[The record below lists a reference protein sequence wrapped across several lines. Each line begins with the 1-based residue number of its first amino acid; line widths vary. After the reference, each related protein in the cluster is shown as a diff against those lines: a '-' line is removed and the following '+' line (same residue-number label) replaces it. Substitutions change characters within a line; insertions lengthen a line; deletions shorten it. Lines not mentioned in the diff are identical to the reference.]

1 MRGTPKNK
9 AKARNRGWLWLLL
22 VPFFALCW
30 PPFFNTVEPDL
41 FGIPFFYW
49 YQFLW
54 VFLTPALT
62 WLVYVKTE
70 LRR

>member
-1 MRGTPKNK
+1 MRGTPGKNNR
-9 AKARNRGWLWLLL
+9 ARNRGWLWLLL
-22 VPFFALCW
+22 VPFVVLCW
-30 PPFFNTVEPDL
+30 PPFYNVIEPDL

-70 LRR
+70 